1 MLYARLSR
9 PHDYAD
15 TVLDRY
21 ASDTTMPIPIFITA
35 LLAMQEP
42 QNTTVAP
49 QVAAPVAVAAPDFTV
64 APTVAEPH
72 RLALTPKMD
81 GVIANEEWD
90 LLTSTKDAKTYF
102 QWEPGKLYFAGSVPE
117 GDDLLVSLDLRAN
130 GWLVG
135 ADNYEIRVGMHD
147 GQLQVTARKLD
158 VTRVQGPQWIEEPVI
173 GMASKVI
180 AKTDNGVTT
189 YEVALED
196 GGFDI
201 IPDDKNSKLSLR
213 IDPIAASAPS
223 AEPFVP
229 RALTPVS
236 LGFSRAAALPANLQW
251 GVENSGAKVV
261 PGDKMRVR
269 FTFNGSNQLGLQ
281 RIKMRSEGLAAMSS
295 AESALPFPSFD
306 NKSRAFVDYNTP
318 VANDADFGYRVV
330 QASVE
335 DKDGVSGF
343 VEASYQVVPPL
354 EIDPESV
361 HIASK
366 PMAQKGRLTYTV
378 SANASGSRRIDG
390 NVRVT
395 LPREF
400 AIINGDDRNF
410 SIYFHSPVRR
420 TVEFNVPAG
429 TKGVFPVTFRM
440 ESNGKTY
447 DSTSFI
453 VIE

>member
-1 MLYARLSR
+1 
-9 PHDYAD
+9 
-15 TVLDRY
+15 
-21 ASDTTMPIPIFITA
+21 MPIPILISA

-42 QNTTVAP
+42 QTPVVTPPAVTAP
-49 QVAAPVAVAAPDFTV
+49 AVVAPDFTA
-64 APTVAEPH
+64 APMVAEPH

-90 LLTSTKDAKTYF
+90 LLTSTKGAKTYF
-102 QWEPGKLYFAGSVPE
+102 QWEPGKLYFAGAVPE

-135 ADNYEIRVGMHD
+135 ADNYEVRIGMRD
-147 GQLQVTARKLD
+147 GQPKVTARKLD
-158 VTRVQGPQWIEEPVI
+158 VTRFQGPQWIDEPVI
-173 GMASKVI
+173 GMASQVV
-180 AKTDNGVTT
+180 AKTENGVTT
-189 YEVALED
+189 YEVSLQD

-201 IPDDKNSKLSLR
+201 IPDDKNTKLALR
-213 IDPIAASAPS
+213 IDPVAANAPS

-229 RALTPVS
+229 RALTPIT
-236 LGFSRAAALPANLQW
+236 LGLSRAAALPANLQW

-281 RIKMRSEGLAAMSS
+281 RIKMRSEGLAAPTS
-295 AESALPFPSFD
+295 AESTLPFPSFD

-318 VANDADFGYRVV
+318 VANDADYGYRVV
-330 QASVE
+330 QAAVE
-335 DKDGVSGF
+335 GKDGVSGF

-354 EIDPESV
+354 EIDPDSA
-361 HIASK
+361 HIQSK

-390 NVRVT
+390 SVRVT

-400 AIINGDDRNF
+400 AVLNGDDRNF

-429 TKGVFPVTFRM
+429 TKGVFPVAFHM

-447 DSTSFI
+447 DSTGFI